1 MIKPGLVSIT
11 FRKLPPETIIALAME
26 NTLAAIEWGG
36 DIHVPHGNIAVARS
50 VAKMTRDSGLKTAAY
65 GSYYHLIESK
75 SQGLEFRTVLDTAVE
90 LEAPLIR
97 IWPGGIASSQAD
109 DNYRKLAIEETQA
122 IAQLA
127 AKQNIT
133 IAFELHR
140 ETLTD
145 TGRSALQL
153 LDAVNCP
160 NVKSLWQPITESSHQ
175 NNLRNIELI
184 APYLTNVH
192 IFYWAPITYDRRM
205 LSEGIDHWREYLK
218 KSPHWATI
226 VMGFWN
232 LFKMMIHRFLDRM

>member
-145 TGRSALQL
+145 TGRSALQSVL
-153 LDAVNCP
+153 VADPIASTEA
-160 NVKSLWQPITESSHQ
+160 NVTTRSIGVTLSTGAE
-175 NNLRNIELI
+175 LR
-184 APYLTNVH
+184 
-192 IFYWAPITYDRRM
+192 RRVT
-205 LSEGIDHWREYLK
+205 LK
-218 KSPHWATI
+218 K
-226 VMGFWN
+226 
-232 LFKMMIHRFLDRM
+232 RFLLNSMRDKRLIWERLRSKNQSRFDYLILFQPNRLLI